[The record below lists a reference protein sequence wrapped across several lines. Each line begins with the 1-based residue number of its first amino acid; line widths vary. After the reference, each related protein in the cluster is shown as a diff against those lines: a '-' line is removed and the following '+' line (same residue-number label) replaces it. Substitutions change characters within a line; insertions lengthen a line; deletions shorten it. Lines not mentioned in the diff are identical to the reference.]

1 MNRTLL
7 LALAVIAVGPV
18 ALEAQE
24 RPRAGR
30 TRADVLV
37 ELAEEARAF
46 QRDRDDA
53 EVRLTYARLLF
64 ESGDFWQAQDVVLPL
79 MGSLRSST
87 EAMEMAAKLQYL
99 TAHYDEAASLYD
111 RLFEAKEGDVGG
123 QVMANVNKLFAYY
136 QQNRFDKINEIE
148 FPAGVQLPNA
158 TLAAAF
164 NQNPYQLE
172 WNNDERVSIV
182 PFHITDPLPVIT
194 VEVNGIPVQML
205 FDTGGDMFILDS
217 EIAEAMGIESV
228 VGAMGTF
235 GGGLQQEIGFGKVEK
250 VKIGDVTMR
259 NVPLTILPTKRF
271 SAGFQG
277 YTIGGIIGT
286 AAMRQFLGSLDY
298 ENEQLVLRERSPEN
312 SRKLLMEMGDRVA
325 AEIPFVLDQTHL
337 MMARGSI
344 NDKEGL
350 TFFIDSGLASQNML
364 TAPIQTLEYLG
375 IPEPDTRVSEESVGG
390 GGGVW
395 ASGQFPVER
404 VGLGPLVQNNTT
416 GEFGS
421 RPPGSYW
428 SEFYIQDALLSHQF
442 FRQYASWT
450 LDFDNMT
457 YIFESPGLMP

>member
-1 MNRTLL
+1 MNKALL
-7 LALAVIAVGPV
+7 LTLALVAILPIA
-18 ALEAQE
+18 LQAQE
-24 RPRAGR
+24 RPRDGR
-30 TRADVLV
+30 ARADVLV

-46 QRDRDDA
+46 QRNRDDA
-53 EVRLTYARLLF
+53 EVRFRYARLLF
-64 ESGDFWQAQDVVLPL
+64 ESGDFWQARDVVLPL
-79 MGSLRSST
+79 VGSPSPST
-87 EAMEMAAKLQYL
+87 EVMEMAAKLEYL
-99 TAHYDEAASLYD
+99 TAHYDEAVSLYE
-111 RLFEAKEGDVGG
+111 RVIEAKEGDVGG

-158 TLAAAF
+158 TLAAGF
-164 NQNPYQLE
+164 NQNPYRLE
-172 WNNDERVSIV
+172 WNTDEMVSVV
-182 PFHITDPLPVIT
+182 PFHIIDPLPVMT
-194 VEVNGIPVQML
+194 VEVNGIPVQMF
-205 FDTGGDMFILDS
+205 FDTGADMFILDS

-235 GGGLQQEIGFGKVEK
+235 GGGLQQEIGFAKVEK
-250 VKIGDVTMR
+250 VKLGDVTIQE
-259 NVPLTILPTKRF
+259 VPLTILPTKRF
-271 SAGFQG
+271 SAGFHG

-298 ENEQLVLRERSPEN
+298 KNEQLVLRERSPEKA
-312 SRKLLMEMGDRVA
+312 RKLRLEMGDRVA

-350 TFFIDSGLASQNML
+350 TFFMDSGLASRNML

-375 IPEPDTRVSEESVGG
+375 IPEPDRTVNEESGGG

-395 ASGQFPVER
+395 ASGQFSVER
-404 VGLGPLVQNNTT
+404 VALGLLVQNNTT
-416 GEFGS
+416 GEFGA
-421 RPPGSYW
+421 RPPESYW

-442 FRQYASWT
+442 LRQYASWT

-457 YIFESPGLMP
+457 YIFENSGPTP